1 MTNNFEDLKIKNLP
15 FLNKNL
21 KRIDKAIIESLPPK
35 NFSNISKA
43 IHYSV
48 LNGGKR
54 IRPQLVLLMAEALK
68 VDVNP
73 KTIDLMAA
81 SGELIHS
88 YSLIHD
94 DLPSMDDDDY
104 RRGKLSCHKKFD
116 EATAI
121 LAGDAIQPLALE
133 VLTTIKDKKLK
144 PEQKLKIINLFAKA
158 CGPRGMVEGQ
168 SRDLAAEGKKVKIED
183 LDKIHYLK
191 TGKLIEACVES
202 ICILK
207 EGLSKKDIKAFLIFA
222 KKFGLAFQIKDDI
235 LDVIGDEKKIGKPL
249 NSDAQK
255 NKATYPSIIGLK
267 ASQERAEKLCF
278 EALKILST
286 LPYNTENLAKLS
298 KFIILRDK

>member
-1 MTNNFEDLKIKNLP
+1 MTNNSKASDLKDLP

-21 KRIDKAIIESLPPK
+21 KRIDKAILKSLPPK
-35 NFSNISKA
+35 NYSKISKA

-68 VDVNP
+68 VDVSP

-81 SGELIHS
+81 AGELIHC

-94 DLPSMDDDDY
+94 DLPSMDDDDF
-104 RRGKLSCHKKFD
+104 RRGKPSCHKKFD

-133 VLTTIKDKKLK
+133 ILTTIKDEKLK
-144 PEQKLKIINLFAKA
+144 PDQKLKIINLFAKA

-168 SRDLAAEGKKVKIED
+168 SRDLAAEGKKINIKE
-183 LDKIHYLK
+183 LDEIHYLK

-207 EGLSKKDIKAFLIFA
+207 DGLLKKDVEAFLNFA
-222 KKFGLAFQIKDDI
+222 RKFGLAFQIKDDI

-249 NSDAQK
+249 NSDSEK
-255 NKATYPSIIGLK
+255 NKATYPAIIGLK

-278 EALKILST
+278 DAFKILSK
-286 LPYNTENLAKLS
+286 LPYNTENLVKLS
-298 KFIILRDK
+298 EFIILRDK

>member
-1 MTNNFEDLKIKNLP
+1 MTNNLETLDLKDLP
-15 FLNKNL
+15 FLKKNL
-21 KRIDKAIIESLPPK
+21 ERIDKAILKSLPPK
-35 NFSNISKA
+35 NYSKISKA

-68 VDVNP
+68 VDVSP

-81 SGELIHS
+81 AGELIHC

-94 DLPSMDDDDY
+94 DLPSMDDDDF

-133 VLTTIKDKKLK
+133 ILTTIKDEKLK

-158 CGPRGMVEGQ
+158 CGPKGMVEGQ
-168 SRDLAAEGKKVKIED
+168 SRDLAAEGKKIKIKD
-183 LDKIHYLK
+183 LDEIHHLK

-202 ICILK
+202 ICVLK
-207 EGLSKKDIKAFLIFA
+207 DGLLEKDAQAFLNFA
-222 KKFGLAFQIKDDI
+222 RKFGLAFQIKDDI
-235 LDVIGDEKKIGKPL
+235 LDILGDEKKIGKPL
-249 NSDAQK
+249 NSDSEK
-255 NKATYPSIIGLK
+255 NKATYPAIIGLE
-267 ASQERAEKLCF
+267 ASQERAEKLCID
-278 EALKILST
+278 ALKILSK
-286 LPYNTENLAKLS
+286 LSYNTENLTKLS
-298 KFIILRDK
+298 KFVILRDK

>member
-1 MTNNFEDLKIKNLP
+1 MTNNLETLDLKNLP

-21 KRIDKAIIESLPPK
+21 KRIDKAILQSLPPK
-35 NFSNISKA
+35 NLSKISRA

-54 IRPQLVLLMAEALK
+54 IRPQLVLLMAETLE
-68 VDVNP
+68 VDVSQ

-81 SGELIHS
+81 SGELIHC

-94 DLPSMDDDDY
+94 DLPSMDDDDF

-133 VLTTIKDKKLK
+133 VLTTINDKKLK
-144 PEQKLKIINLFAKA
+144 SEQKLKIINLFAKA
-158 CGPRGMVEGQ
+158 CGPKGMVEGQ
-168 SRDLAAEGKKVKIED
+168 SRDIDAEGKNIKID
-183 LDKIHYLK
+183 VLDEIHYLK

-202 ICILK
+202 ICFLK
-207 EGLSKKDIKAFLIFA
+207 NDLPKKHLRAFLDFA

-235 LDVIGDEKKIGKPL
+235 LDVLGDEKKIGKPI
-249 NSDAQK
+249 NSDSK
-255 NKATYPSIIGLK
+255 HNKATYPSIIGLE
-267 ASQERAEKLCF
+267 ASQLRAEKLCS
-278 EALKILST
+278 EALKILIK
-286 LPYNTENLAKLS
+286 LPYNTDNLIKLS
-298 KFIILRDK
+298 KFIILRNK

>member
-1 MTNNFEDLKIKNLP
+1 MTNNPETLDLKDLP
-15 FLNKNL
+15 FLSKNL
-21 KRIDKAIIESLPPK
+21 KRIDKAIIKSLPPK
-35 NFSNISKA
+35 NYSKISKA

-68 VDVNP
+68 VDVSP

-81 SGELIHS
+81 AGELIHC

-94 DLPSMDDDDY
+94 DLPSMDNDDF

-133 VLTTIKDKKLK
+133 ILTTINDEKLK
-144 PEQKLKIINLFAKA
+144 PDHKLKIINLFAKA
-158 CGPRGMVEGQ
+158 CGPKGMVEGQ
-168 SRDLAAEGKKVKIED
+168 SRDLAAEGKKIKIKD
-183 LDKIHYLK
+183 LDEIHYLK

-207 EGLSKKDIKAFLIFA
+207 DGLTKKDVKAFLNFA
-222 KKFGLAFQIKDDI
+222 RKFGLAFQIKDDI
-235 LDVIGDEKKIGKPL
+235 LDVIGDEKKMGKPL
-249 NSDAQK
+249 NSDSEK

-267 ASQERAEKLCF
+267 ASQERAEKLCD
-278 EALKILST
+278 EALKILSK
-286 LPYNTENLAKLS
+286 LPYNTKNLVKLS

>member
-1 MTNNFEDLKIKNLP
+1 MTNNPETLDLKDLP

-21 KRIDKAIIESLPPK
+21 KRIDKAILKSLPPK
-35 NFSNISKA
+35 NYSKISKA

-68 VDVNP
+68 VDVSP

-81 SGELIHS
+81 AGELIHC

-94 DLPSMDDDDY
+94 DLPSMDDDDF

-133 VLTTIKDKKLK
+133 ILTTIKDEKLQ
-144 PEQKLKIINLFAKA
+144 PIQKLKIINLFAMA

-168 SRDLAAEGKKVKIED
+168 SRDLAAEGKKINIED
-183 LDKIHYLK
+183 LDQIHFLK

-202 ICILK
+202 ICVLK
-207 EGLSKKDIKAFLIFA
+207 DGLSKKDLRAFLNFA
-222 KKFGLAFQIKDDI
+222 RKFGLAFQIKDDI
-235 LDVIGDEKKIGKPL
+235 LDVLGDEKKIGKPI
-249 NSDAQK
+249 NSDSEK
-255 NKATYPSIIGLK
+255 NKATYPAIIGLK
-267 ASQERAEKLCF
+267 ASQERAKKLCF
-278 EALKILST
+278 DALKILSK
-286 LPYNTENLAKLS
+286 LPYNTENLIKLS

>member
-1 MTNNFEDLKIKNLP
+1 MTNNPEALDLKDLP

-21 KRIDKAIIESLPPK
+21 KRIDKAIIKSLPPK
-35 NFSNISKA
+35 NYSKISKA

-68 VDVNP
+68 VDVRP

-81 SGELIHS
+81 AGELIHC

-94 DLPSMDDDDY
+94 DLPSMDDDDF

-133 VLTTIKDKKLK
+133 ILTTIKDEKLK

-158 CGPRGMVEGQ
+158 CGPKGMVEGQ
-168 SRDLAAEGKKVKIED
+168 SRDLAAEGKKIKIKD
-183 LDKIHYLK
+183 LDEIHYLK

-202 ICILK
+202 ICALK
-207 EGLSKKDIKAFLIFA
+207 DGLSKKDVKAFLNFA
-222 KKFGLAFQIKDDI
+222 RKFGLAFQIKDDI
-235 LDVIGDEKKIGKPL
+235 LDVLGDEKKIGKPL
-249 NSDAQK
+249 NSDAEK
-255 NKATYPSIIGLK
+255 NKATYPAIIGLK

-278 EALKILST
+278 DALKILSE
-286 LPYNTENLAKLS
+286 LPYNTENLVKLS

>member
-1 MTNNFEDLKIKNLP
+1 MTNNPETLDLKDLP
-15 FLNKNL
+15 FLSKNL
-21 KRIDKAIIESLPPK
+21 KRIDKAIIKSLPPK
-35 NFSNISKA
+35 NYSKISKA

-68 VDVNP
+68 VDVSP

-81 SGELIHS
+81 AGELIHC

-94 DLPSMDDDDY
+94 DLPSMDDDDF

-133 VLTTIKDKKLK
+133 ILTTIKDEKLK
-144 PEQKLKIINLFAKA
+144 PDQKLKIINLFAKA
-158 CGPRGMVEGQ
+158 CGPKGMVEGQ
-168 SRDLAAEGKKVKIED
+168 SRDLAAEGKKIKIKD
-183 LDKIHYLK
+183 LDEIHYLK

-207 EGLSKKDIKAFLIFA
+207 DGLLKKDLKAFLNFA
-222 KKFGLAFQIKDDI
+222 RKFGLAFQIKDDI
-235 LDVIGDEKKIGKPL
+235 LDILGDEKKIGKPL
-249 NSDAQK
+249 NSDSEK

-267 ASQERAEKLCF
+267 ASQERAEKLCSD
-278 EALKILST
+278 ALKILSK
-286 LPYNTENLAKLS
+286 LPYNTENLVKLS

>member
-1 MTNNFEDLKIKNLP
+1 MITKEKEENLATLSFLED
-15 FLNKNL
+15 NL
-21 KRIDKAIIESLPPK
+21 KRINLAILDALPPK
-35 NFSNISKA
+35 NLSKISEA

-54 IRPQLVLLMAEALK
+54 IRPQLVLLMAESLDLGVK
-68 VDVNP
+68 Q

-81 SGELIHS
+81 AGELIHS

-94 DLPSMDDDDY
+94 DLPSMDNDDY
-104 RRGKLSCHKKFD
+104 RRGQLSCHKRFD

-133 VLTTIKDKKLK
+133 VLTTIEDDKLR
-144 PEQKLKIINLFAKA
+144 PESKLKIINLFAKA
-158 CGPRGMVEGQ
+158 CGPKGMVEGQ
-168 SRDLAAEGKKVKIED
+168 SRDLEAEGKIISLEE
-183 LDKIHYLK
+183 LDEIHYLK

-207 EGLSKKDIKAFLIFA
+207 EDLPHQHLKGFLNFA

-235 LDVIGDEKKIGKPL
+235 LDVIGDEKVMGKPKH
-249 NSDAQK
+249 SDLGLK
-255 NKATYPSIIGLK
+255 KASYPAIIGLET
-267 ASQERAEKLCF
+267 SQKRAESLCS
-278 EALKILST
+278 EALEILAK
-286 LPYNTENLAKLS
+286 LPYKTERLIKLS

>member
-1 MTNNFEDLKIKNLP
+1 MTNNLEAIDLKDLPFLIKNLE
-15 FLNKNL
+15 
-21 KRIDKAIIESLPPK
+21 RIDKAILKSLPPINYSK
-35 NFSNISKA
+35 ISKA

-68 VDVNP
+68 VDVSP

-81 SGELIHS
+81 AGELIHC

-94 DLPSMDDDDY
+94 DLPSMDDDDF

-133 VLTTIKDKKLK
+133 ILTTIKDEKLK

-158 CGPRGMVEGQ
+158 CGPKGMVEGQ
-168 SRDLAAEGKKVKIED
+168 SRDLAAEGKKIKIED
-183 LDKIHYLK
+183 LDEIHYLK

-207 EGLSKKDIKAFLIFA
+207 DGLSKKDVKAFLNFA
-222 KKFGLAFQIKDDI
+222 RKFGLAFQIKDDI
-235 LDVIGDEKKIGKPL
+235 LDVIGDEKKMGKPL
-249 NSDAQK
+249 NSDSEK
-255 NKATYPSIIGLK
+255 NKATYPAIIGLK

-278 EALKILST
+278 DALKILSK
-286 LPYNTENLAKLS
+286 LSYNTKNLVKLS

>member
-1 MTNNFEDLKIKNLP
+1 MTNNLEDLDIKDLS

-21 KRIDKAIIESLPPK
+21 KRIDKAILESLPSK
-35 NFSNISKA
+35 NFSKISKA

-68 VDVNP
+68 VDVSP

-81 SGELIHS
+81 SGELIHC

-94 DLPSMDDDDY
+94 DLPSMDDDDF

-133 VLTTIKDKKLK
+133 VLTTIKDKKLES
-144 PEQKLKIINLFAKA
+144 EQKLKIINLFAKA

-168 SRDLAAEGKKVKIED
+168 SRDLSAEGKKIQIRD
-183 LDKIHYLK
+183 LDEIHYLK

-207 EGLSKKDIKAFLIFA
+207 DGLSKKDKIAFLTFA

-235 LDVIGDEKKIGKPL
+235 LDVLGDEKKIGKPL
-249 NSDAQK
+249 NSDSKQ

-267 ASQERAEKLCF
+267 ASQERAEKLCLD
-278 EALKILST
+278 ALKILSK
-286 LPYNTENLAKLS
+286 LPYNTENLIKLS

>member
-1 MTNNFEDLKIKNLP
+1 MITKEKEENLASLS
-15 FLNKNL
+15 FLDENL
-21 KRIDKAIIESLPPK
+21 KRIDRAILDALPPK
-35 NFSNISKA
+35 NLSKISEA

-54 IRPQLVLLMAEALK
+54 IRPQLVLLMAESLDL
-68 VDVNP
+68 DVAQ

-81 SGELIHS
+81 AGELIHS

-94 DLPSMDDDDY
+94 DLPSMDNDDY
-104 RRGKLSCHKKFD
+104 RRGQLSCHRKFD

-133 VLTTIKDKKLK
+133 ILTTINDNKLL
-144 PEQKLKIINLFAKA
+144 PESKLKIINLFARA
-158 CGPRGMVEGQ
+158 CGPNGMVEGQ
-168 SRDLAAEGKKVKIED
+168 SRDLEAEGKIISVEE
-183 LDKIHYLK
+183 LDEIHYLK

-207 EGLSKKDIKAFLIFA
+207 EDLPNQHLKAFLNFA

-235 LDVIGDEKKIGKPL
+235 LDVVGDEKVMGKPR
-249 NSDAQK
+249 NSDLEQK
-255 NKATYPSIIGLK
+255 KASYPTIIGLK
-267 ASQERAEKLCF
+267 ASQERAEILCA
-278 EALKILST
+278 EALEILAK
-286 LPYNTENLAKLS
+286 LPYKTERLIKLS

>member
-1 MTNNFEDLKIKNLP
+1 MITKEKEENLASLSFLED
-15 FLNKNL
+15 NL
-21 KRIDKAIIESLPPK
+21 KRINLAILDALPPK
-35 NFSNISKA
+35 NLSKISEA

-54 IRPQLVLLMAEALK
+54 IRPQLVLLMAESLDL
-68 VDVNP
+68 DVKQ

-81 SGELIHS
+81 AGELIHS

-94 DLPSMDDDDY
+94 DLPSMDNDDY
-104 RRGKLSCHKKFD
+104 RRGQLSCHKKFD

-133 VLTTIKDKKLK
+133 VLTTIDDEKLR
-144 PEQKLKIINLFAKA
+144 PESKLKIINLFAKA
-158 CGPRGMVEGQ
+158 CGPKGMVEGQ
-168 SRDLAAEGKKVKIED
+168 SRDLEAEGKIIS
-183 LDKIHYLK
+183 LDELDEIHYLK

-207 EGLSKKDIKAFLIFA
+207 RDLPNQHLKDFLNFA

-235 LDVIGDEKKIGKPL
+235 LDVIGDEKVMGKPK
-249 NSDAQK
+249 NSDLGLK
-255 NKATYPSIIGLK
+255 KASYPAIIGLET
-267 ASQERAEKLCF
+267 SQKRAESLCS
-278 EALKILST
+278 EALEILAK
-286 LPYNTENLAKLS
+286 LPYKTERLIKLS